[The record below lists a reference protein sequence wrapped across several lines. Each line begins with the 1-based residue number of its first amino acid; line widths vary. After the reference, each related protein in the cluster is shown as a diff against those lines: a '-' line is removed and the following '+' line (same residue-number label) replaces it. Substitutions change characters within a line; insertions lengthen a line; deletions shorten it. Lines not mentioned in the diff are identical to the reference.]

1 MLTHP
6 SKGFEMTFQNAIV
19 RPPKFSAG
27 PAELVAALQYVLML
41 NGGWHPP
48 HQTKSPLKSLIA
60 SCERGSLDESQSLKQ
75 ARKSGASLVAL
86 RERDSC
92 GMSADIAYN
101 ADGLWLWHRNLELW
115 LNGEDG
121 SCWLIPEDPCA
132 TGMHWT
138 VVNGA
143 LVADDLPPFVCGEAR
158 MHGVDAGKRLIR
170 QLVGGM

>member
-1 MLTHP
+1 MSFH
-6 SKGFEMTFQNAIV
+6 SAIAL
-19 RPPKFSAG
+19 PANLSSG
-27 PAELVAALQYVLML
+27 PAGLVAALQHILIVT
-41 NGGWHPP
+41 GGWQPP
-48 HQTKSPLKSLIA
+48 HQVKSPLKSLIA
-60 SCERGSLDESQSLKQ
+60 DCERGSFDERQLLKQ

-86 RERDSC
+86 RECDSC
-92 GMSADIAYN
+92 GLSADIAYN

-121 SCWLIPEDPCA
+121 CCWLIPEDPFA

-143 LVADDLPPFVCGEAR
+143 LVADDLSPFACGEAR

-170 QLVGGM
+170 KLVGGM